1 MLSMFKIEPLSNHK
15 VVLLPYFLEKIKS
28 SDFGEESKNLSNG
41 IWYLKYG
48 YSFYF
53 FIWKY
58 HTLNI
63 KFHIDEHALKFKK
76 EIKVNNLWRH

>member
-1 MLSMFKIEPLSNHK
+1 MLSMFKIQPLSNHK

-48 YSFYF
+48 YSS
-53 FIWKY
+53 
-58 HTLNI
+58 
-63 KFHIDEHALKFKK
+63 
-76 EIKVNNLWRH
+76 